1 MFEII
6 GIIAGVITVA
16 GVWLNIYKIRFC
28 FYLWMVSNTVF
39 AGMHW
44 YLGSPSLVAMD
55 IIFIGL
61 AVHGL
66 YKWKKEV

>member
-6 GIIAGVITVA
+6 GIIATTIAVLGVY
-16 GVWLNIYKIRFC
+16 LNNHKIRAC
-28 FYLWMVSNTVF
+28 FYLFLISNSVF

-44 YLGSPSLVAMD
+44 YLGSPSLVVRD
-55 IIFIGL
+55 VIFIGL

-66 YKWKKEV
+66 YKWKKT